1 MRMLSV
7 VDVFACCFVV
17 VIVATA
23 RKEQNM
29 CVRSS
34 HCEQTVVVFKNL
46 QLRQEN
52 VYNLAFHTKGE
63 ITG

>member
-29 CVRSS
+29 CVRTDGSRVQKPSAAARERVQPRFS
-34 HCEQTVVVFKNL
+34 H
-46 QLRQEN
+46 
-52 VYNLAFHTKGE
+52 
-63 ITG
+63 